1 VGSNPTPSAIPECNC
16 ESGLQPIYS
25 GNCRERSEQLATEV
39 RKKVSLMSASDL
51 DERIRRVMSDLREE
65 TTVAGQVGSPCPVQQ
80 RMAQTCTPAVSVS
93 VIDNF
98 EVAWARGFG
107 TLAAETER
115 AAANTPFQCGS
126 ISKPVFALAVMKL
139 AETGVIDLDADVNGY
154 LTSWRLPANDGWQPH
169 VSLRH
174 LLSHTAGTTVHGFP
188 GYPASGPWPTGSQ
201 ILRGVRP
208 ANNQPVV
215 VEVLPGSQFR
225 YSGGGTTITQQV
237 VVDVTGRPFAELMR
251 ELILEPVGM
260 MDSGFEQPPPSA
272 FAERVARSHPLN
284 GVETQGGYHVYPE
297 MAAAGLWSTAA
308 DLALLGAEVMRTL
321 RGNSSKLGLAPET
334 VSSMLRPQ
342 LPDQEIGQEFVGLG
356 WFCAGKE
363 QTFRFGHDGR
373 NHGYL
378 ATMLMLPA
386 IGKGVVV
393 IVNSNQGWML
403 RGEIT
408 AAVGREYGWPALKD
422 TPEIGEFAAE
432 VAYAGTYESMN
443 GSIRVAQHGSRLLVE
458 FASQPAL
465 PLYPAAAAGEFFA
478 RAINLRLRF
487 AGVDPAKPSELT
499 VVNGSKTEL
508 FKRID

>member
-1 VGSNPTPSAIPECNC
+1 MN
-16 ESGLQPIYS
+16 
-25 GNCRERSEQLATEV
+25 
-39 RKKVSLMSASDL
+39 LMSTSDL
-51 DERIRRVMSDLREE
+51 EERIRRVMSDLREE
-65 TTVAGQVGSPCPVQQ
+65 TTIPGQHCSPCPVHQ
-80 RMAQTCTPAVSVS
+80 RVAQTCTPAMSVG

-107 TLAAETER
+107 TLAAGAEP

-139 AETGVIDLDADVNGY
+139 AEIGTIDLDADVNDY

-188 GYPASGPWPTGSQ
+188 GYPASGPWPTVSQ
-201 ILRGVRP
+201 ILRGVPP
-208 ANNQPVV
+208 ANNQPIVV
-215 VEVLPGSQFR
+215 DVLPGTQFR
-225 YSGGGTTITQQV
+225 YSGGGTTIAQQV
-237 VVDVTGRPFAELMR
+237 VVDVTRRPFPELMR
-251 ELILEPVGM
+251 TLILDPVGM
-260 MDSGFEQPPPSA
+260 MDSGFEQPAPSA
-272 FAERVARSHPLN
+272 FAKRVAKSHPWN
-284 GVETQGGYHVYPE
+284 GTETPGGYHVYPE
-297 MAAAGLWSTAA
+297 MAAAGLWTTAA
-308 DLALLGAEVMRTL
+308 DLALLGVEVMRAL

-342 LPDQEIGQEFVGLG
+342 LPNQEIGQEFVGLG
-356 WFCAGKE
+356 WFCSGKE
-363 QTFRFGHDGR
+363 ETFRFWHDGW

-393 IVNSNQGWML
+393 MLNSNQGGML

-422 TPEIGEFAAE
+422 TPEISDIGPK
-432 VAYAGTYESMN
+432 VAYAGTYESVN
-443 GSIRVAQHGSRLLVE
+443 GRIRVAQDSNRLLVE
-458 FASQPAL
+458 FAFQQAL
-465 PLYPAAAAGEFFA
+465 PLYPAAAGEFFA

-487 AGVDPAKPSELT
+487 AGVDPARPSELT
-499 VVNGSKTEL
+499 VVNGNKTEL
-508 FKRID
+508 FKRTD